1 MSFNGRTVVSKTT
14 NEGSIPSTRAY
25 LIIHNSSKLKVSVF
39 DKIRIVYYTQLMK
52 IKRLLE
58 QKLPSLIQ
66 PGKVLVVYGPRR
78 VGKTTLVKDFLKEY
92 QGPYRFM
99 NGEELSSQELLSQ
112 QNSAQLGQLISAVSL
127 LVIDEAQR
135 VPNIGLN
142 LKILIDSFP
151 HISIVATGS
160 ASLDIASKVEE
171 SLTGRKKTILLYP
184 ISFNE
189 LIQTYGAV
197 DVKKQL
203 NRWLIWGSYPETI
216 SIKSEEERSRYL
228 DELAGSYLYKDILE
242 LDGVR
247 HANKIVGI
255 LRLLAFQ
262 IGNEVSL
269 TELAGNLAL
278 NRKTVE
284 RYLDLLEKSFVIF
297 RVGGFSRN
305 LRKEIIKNSRYY
317 FYDNGV
323 RNSLIQNFSQLSLRN
338 DVGQLWENYL
348 MIERLKYLDY
358 SEQRVNRYFW
368 RTYDKKE
375 IDLIEESGG
384 VLHGYEFK
392 LQGEVKR
399 STQIEFENAYNGRVR
414 SINQKNFENFLT

>member
-1 MSFNGRTVVSKTT
+1 
-14 NEGSIPSTRAY
+14 
-25 LIIHNSSKLKVSVF
+25 
-39 DKIRIVYYTQLMK
+39 MK

-171 SLTGRKKTILLYP
+171 SLTGRKKPILLYP

-228 DELAGSYLYKDILE
+228 DELAGSYLYKDILSVF
-242 LDGVR
+242 G
-247 HANKIVGI
+247 G
-255 LRLLAFQ
+255 
-262 IGNEVSL
+262 SS
-269 TELAGNLAL
+269 NLFDE
-278 NRKTVE
+278 T
-284 RYLDLLEKSFVIF
+284 Y
-297 RVGGFSRN
+297 FS
-305 LRKEIIKNSRYY
+305 
-317 FYDNGV
+317 
-323 RNSLIQNFSQLSLRN
+323 
-338 DVGQLWENYL
+338 
-348 MIERLKYLDY
+348 
-358 SEQRVNRYFW
+358 
-368 RTYDKKE
+368 
-375 IDLIEESGG
+375 
-384 VLHGYEFK
+384 
-392 LQGEVKR
+392 
-399 STQIEFENAYNGRVR
+399 RVR
-414 SINQKNFENFLT
+414 SDGIEPAEGRSLYSGFRVKFKLG